1 MTVFLCFVCRFS
13 GAENHAFIFEFFTYM
28 GEHYL
33 GERRPKDFVFHL
45 LSMNIPGLFG
55 IEPSKNNHAAQS
67 VPVCFKTML
76 RDYIQRNRLTNSVVG
91 HVTAIW
97 VSTYVCVCVC
107 ITNMLFVC

>member
-1 MTVFLCFVCRFS
+1 
-13 GAENHAFIFEFFTYM
+13 M

-33 GERRPKDFVFHL
+33 GERRPKEFVFHL
-45 LSMNIPGLFG
+45 LSMNIPGLFA

-67 VPVCFKTML
+67 LPVCFKTML

-97 VSTYVCVCVC
+97 VSIYVYIYIYIYIYIYMY